1 MPNDEQQPKDKEI
14 RALTIQLEDMERTL
28 ELKEKEIQERVDT
41 LYQQRVNKFFINA
54 HKVNHMSTSAQCNI
68 ETADREIHVQKGII
82 IFIMS
87 YFNHELCIKL
97 FS

>member
-1 MPNDEQQPKDKEI
+1 MTLPDEEQQLNKK
-14 RALTIQLEDMERTL
+14 LTIQLEEMKKTL
-28 ELKEKEIQERVDT
+28 ELKEKEIQERVDN
-41 LYQQRVNKFFINA
+41 LYQQRVNEFFLNA
-54 HKVNHMSTSAQCNI
+54 HKVNHMSTSIQCNI

-87 YFNHELCIKL
+87 YFDHELCIKL

>member
-1 MPNDEQQPKDKEI
+1 MTLPDEEQQLNKK
-14 RALTIQLEDMERTL
+14 LTIQLEEMKKTL

-41 LYQQRVNKFFINA
+41 LYQQRVNEFFLNV
-54 HKVNHMSTSAQCNI
+54 HKVNHMSTSTQCNI